1 MKTRLI
7 LLLIALLLIVA
18 ASVAQAQSGGG
29 YELVQS
35 NLTAGGEASGGG
47 YDLAFTLGQADAGVQ
62 TGGGY
67 ELGGGFWGGGE
78 VATPEVTPT
87 PPAGGP
93 ALYLPLIL
101 SSR

>member
-1 MKTRLI
+1 MKIRVK
-7 LLLIALLLIVA
+7 LLLFAAALLIVV

-35 NLTAGGEASGGG
+35 SITSGGEASGSG

-67 ELGGGFWGGGE
+67 DLGGGFWGGGE
-78 VATPEVTPT
+78 VTEPEPTPTATPHS
-87 PPAGGP
+87 P
-93 ALYLPLIL
+93 ALYLPLIYNL
-101 SSR
+101 